1 MSSSTISWR
10 DIALTWLTSQPQPD
24 KNNKTAST
32 LEELFDKYIPEVLEF
47 LSPVL
52 ATCTSNSCS
61 GVVQK
66 SEPPAPGGSALSLGE
81 RVCRRSQVVESQELM
96 LSEVHLTKTCCQILE
111 VCVYKWKN
119 STIYFMYLC
128 LCVCMYTPSSHALKK
143 NCTCFFCNIFLPLS
157 LRDYAKY

>member
-10 DIALTWLTSQPQPD
+10 DVALTWLTSQPQPD

-52 ATCTSNSCS
+52 ATCTSNLCS
-61 GVVQK
+61 GVIQK
-66 SEPPAPGGSALSLGE
+66 PEPPAPGGSALSLGE

-111 VCVYKWKN
+111 VCVYK
-119 STIYFMYLC
+119 
-128 LCVCMYTPSSHALKK
+128 
-143 NCTCFFCNIFLPLS
+143 
-157 LRDYAKY
+157 